1 MVIDTKSV
9 VKKLSNNKAQSFTD
23 WVLDFQEDH
32 QEKLSEDNY
41 DDVMIEKAE
50 QEK

>member
-1 MVIDTKSV
+1 MVINTKSV

-32 QEKLSEDNY
+32 QELLSEDNY
-41 DDVMIEKAE
+41 DDVMLEKAE
-50 QEK
+50 EK

>member
-32 QEKLSEDNY
+32 QELLSEDNY

-50 QEK
+50 EK

>member
-23 WVLDFQEDH
+23 WVLNFQEEH
-32 QEKLSEDNY
+32 QEKLQEENY
-41 DDVMIEKAE
+41 DDVMFEKAE
-50 QEK
+50 EK